1 MKNKLL
7 TDTLILASALLIISL
22 FFNNSFS
29 TSKPDSLVSIPV
41 NSINLEFNK
50 DQVESDLNTLSSVSS
65 AEISVD
71 VGVIEIEIDNEAFNA
86 NSVKQILDKWGYVYE
101 NDWDIEVIAS
111 SEF

>member
-7 TDTLILASALLIISL
+7 IDTLILASALLIILL

-71 VGVIEIEIDNEAFNA
+71 VGVIEIEIDNDAFNA
-86 NSVKQILDKWGYVYE
+86 NSVKQILDKWGCVYE